1 MVFFAKLT
9 DLSDTNASLV
19 MNRVGRMA
27 QIKKKKDVVD
37 LFRGER
43 FHDVDGQKNVV
54 ICSCLHMVQ
63 VLNMSHD
70 LHAKFQVT

>member
-19 MNRVGRMA
+19 MNGVGRMA

-43 FHDVDGQKNVV
+43 FHDVDG
-54 ICSCLHMVQ
+54 
-63 VLNMSHD
+63 
-70 LHAKFQVT
+70 